1 MARADRRRVQR
12 SRPDARGRAATARAG
27 TASSRS
33 RRSSTAPVRIE
44 DQLFFQ
50 RLRVHAKWIFVLLAV
65 VFGGTFVL
73 FGVGSQVPGGI
84 ADVLGRSGSAT
95 GQVDIGDARERIES
109 NPNDAQAHRDLATG
123 LQQRGRAEEAIEPLE
138 TFVRLRPNDEQALRE
153 LGGLYLARAARYQRE
168 AQQAQYEAALASP
181 GTGFGPPPTSQ
192 LGQAL
197 GAAPIDAAVQ
207 ATYNERLTQAYQRM
221 TDAYTDAQ
229 NTYAK
234 VARLAPT
241 DPDVQLQLAS
251 AAQTA
256 GDTDAAI
263 AAYERFLKIAPD
275 HPSAP
280 LVQQELKELRT
291 PAPTTPTG

>member
-1 MARADRRRVQR
+1 
-12 SRPDARGRAATARAG
+12 
-27 TASSRS
+27 
-33 RRSSTAPVRIE
+33 
-44 DQLFFQ
+44 
-50 RLRVHAKWIFVLLAV
+50 VLLAV

-95 GQVDIGDARERIES
+95 GQVDIGDARERIEE
-109 NPNDAQAHRDLATG
+109 NPQDPQANRDLATG

-138 TFVRLRPNDEQALRE
+138 TFTRLRPNDEPALRE
-153 LGGLYLARAARYQRE
+153 LAGLYLARAARYQRE
-168 AQQAQYEAALASP
+168 AQLAQYEASLASP
-181 GTGFGPPPTSQ
+181 GADFGPPPTSQ

-197 GAAPIDAAVQ
+197 GQPPISEAVQ
-207 ATYNERLTQAYQRM
+207 ATYNERLTEAYGNM
-221 TDAYTDAQ
+221 TDAYTDAK

-234 VARLAPT
+234 VARLAPE

-256 GDTDAAI
+256 GDTDTAI

-280 LVQQELKELRT
+280 LVTEELKELRN
-291 PAPTTPTG
+291 PAPTAPTG